1 MKRILLVD
9 DEPAILQSLRMI
21 LTMAGYEVETAW
33 SSQEALELA
42 GREAFDLMI
51 TDFNMPGMKGDE
63 LAVGVKACR
72 PGLPV
77 LMLSGSAEIL
87 RATGRALPAVDVLL
101 GKPFRFDEL
110 RREIERLLAP
120 LVAATSQEQWSEVRQ
135 GEAALGIA

>member
-1 MKRILLVD
+1 MD
-9 DEPAILQSLRMI
+9 DEPALLQSVRMI